1 MEALGLAM
9 SLAAA
14 LALGV
19 CGGMIAPVDTGQEPD
34 GVTVVKVGVTGDRN
48 PQWDTVNAL
57 LEEEHIRV
65 ELIEFMSYELPNRAL
80 AAGEIDLNAFQHKV
94 YLEREVETWGYDI
107 VSLGDTLMAP
117 FGLYS
122 EKLTSIEQLEWGG
135 RIALPNDPG
144 GEGRCFKILEDMGV
158 LELDPAAGYTP
169 GVADITENP
178 LNLMFVEVEA
188 HYTARM
194 LPDVDAAFVGGA
206 FALDNGLSL
215 SDAIYTEA
223 VRPGGDNPYV
233 NVIACRAED
242 LENEIYLKVLA
253 AYQSPETARA
263 ILETYGG
270 VYVPGFSY

>member
-1 MEALGLAM
+1 MGEFGLAM
-9 SLAAA
+9 SLAAV
-14 LALGV
+14 LALSI
-19 CGGMIAPVDTGQEPD
+19 CGGMIPVDTWQEAGGP
-34 GVTVVKVGVTGDRN
+34 TVVKVGVTGERN

-57 LEEEHIRV
+57 LEEENIQVR
-65 ELIEFMSYELPNRAL
+65 LIEFTSYDLPNRAL
-80 AAGEIDLNAFQHKV
+80 AGGDIDLNAFQHKA
-94 YLEREVETWGYDI
+94 YLDREVETLGYDI
-107 VSLGDTLMAP
+107 VPLGDTLMAP

-122 EKLTSIEQLEWGG
+122 EKLTSIEQLEWGD

-158 LELDPAAGYTP
+158 LKVDPAAGYTP

-188 HYTARM
+188 YNTARM

-233 NVIACRAED
+233 NVIACRRED

-253 AYQSPETARA
+253 AYQSPETART
-263 ILETYGG
+263 ILEAYGG
-270 VYVPGFSY
+270 IYVPCFSY